1 MYFCQLSQKRGGI
14 SSLGV
19 WKKKIKENEYMI
31 IKMDFQKN
39 VWDQSI
45 AYFLNQ

>member
-1 MYFCQLSQKRGGI
+1 MYFCQMSTEERRHI
-14 SSLGV
+14 FTWSL
-19 WKKKIKENEYMI
+19 KKKIKENEYMI

-45 AYFLNQ
+45 AYFLNL